1 MKPKLDNVSLVCVD
15 CSFYGEALTAIRKS
29 MYQVDFGASKFLT
42 DIKAYNPNFPFE
54 IVKIDK
60 ISDKKMYSEFVIKQ
74 LYKYVDTDFVLLI
87 QHDGFV
93 LSGES
98 WDDEFL
104 NYDYIGASWL
114 ETDGYNVGN
123 GGFSLRSKKLQYIL
137 GTDDFIKSNHSAED
151 VTICRLYRP
160 YLEEKYGIKFAPEEI
175 ADKFSYELREP
186 TQSTFGFHG
195 NFHKPFREPVI
206 VKRDGALGDIIAAEP
221 LLEYLHNTGHN
232 VIIDMPVHLCMF
244 LGMHFYP
251 IKHIS
256 QVDGRVLDKA
266 RVIDLNGSYEND
278 PIRQNHLISYYKT
291 AGIEDGEIKNPKL
304 KFPINE
310 YNRLFKKYCVLHV
323 SKRDQEQRNIHGIN
337 WEEIVAYIKSEGYDV
352 IQLGI
357 TENEPIEGALEM
369 TTQTTQLMLYV
380 VAGASFM
387 IGIDSSVA
395 NMAAGVN
402 IPAIVFFGSV
412 NPSHIYPDTSNM
424 LLIHRHDEKVCDK
437 PFCWAEKIGSVTGT
451 DCYIDNDNP
460 PCTQYNHNIVM
471 GKIKTF
477 MEEKEL

>member
-1 MKPKLDNVSLVCVD
+1 MKPKLDNVTLLAIDCVN
-15 CSFYGEALTAIRKS
+15 YGECLTAIRKS
-29 MYQVDFGASKFLT
+29 MYQVDFAASKFLT

-54 IVKIDK
+54 IIKIPK
-60 ISDKKMYSEFVIKQ
+60 ISSKQEYSQFVIKE
-74 LYKYVDTDFVLLI
+74 LNKYVETDFVLLI
-87 QHDGFV
+87 QHDGYV
-93 LSGES
+93 LDGES

-104 NYDYIGASWL
+104 KYDYIGAPWL
-114 ETDGYNVGN
+114 YIDGKNVGN
-123 GGFSLRSKKLQYIL
+123 GGFSLRSKKLLKIL
-137 GTDDFIKSNHSAED
+137 AEDDFIQATDPED
-151 VTICRLYRP
+151 QAICRLYRD
-160 YLEEKYGIKFAPEEI
+160 YLERKYGIKFAPEDV
-175 ADKFSYELREP
+175 ADKFSFELREP
-186 TQSTFGFHG
+186 ISKTFGFHG
-195 NFHKPFREPVI
+195 YFHKPFREPVI

-221 LLEYLHNTGHN
+221 LLEHLHNTGHN

-244 LGMHFYP
+244 LGAHFYP

-256 QVDGRVLDKA
+256 QVDQRVLDKA

-278 PIRQNHLISYYKT
+278 PIRQNHLKSYYKT

-323 SKRDQEQRNIHGIN
+323 AKRDQEQRNIRGID
-337 WEEIVAYIKSEGYDV
+337 WDAIVAFIKGLGYDV
-352 IQLGI
+352 IQLGL
-357 TENEPIEGALEM
+357 TENEEIEGAIEM

-412 NPSHIYPDTSNM
+412 NPEHIYPDTSNM
-424 LLIHRHDEKVCDK
+424 LLIHRHDEPVCDK
-437 PFCWAEKIGSVTGT
+437 PFCWADKIGSVTGT
-451 DCYIDNDNP
+451 DCYIDNNNP
-460 PCTQYNHNIVM
+460 PCTQYNHDVVLNKVS
-471 GKIKTF
+471 TF
-477 MEEKEL
+477 LKEKGL

>member
-1 MKPKLDNVSLVCVD
+1 MKPKLDNVTLICIDCVN
-15 CSFYGEALTAIRKS
+15 YGEALTAIRKS
-29 MYQVDFGASKFLT
+29 MYQVDFAKVKFLT

-54 IVKIDK
+54 IVKIPK
-60 ISDKKMYSEFVIKQ
+60 ISSKQEYSKFIIKELDKYF
-74 LYKYVDTDFVLLI
+74 DTDYVMVI
-87 QHDGFV
+87 QHDGYV
-93 LSGES
+93 LDGSK
-98 WDDEFL
+98 WDDSFL
-104 NYDYIGASWL
+104 DADYIGSPWL
-114 ETDGYNVGN
+114 EAGDDAVGN
-123 GGFSLRSKKLQYIL
+123 GGVSIRSKKLQNAL
-137 GTDDFIKSNHSAED
+137 ATDDFIQYTDPED
-151 VTICRLYRP
+151 NCICKYYKP
-160 YLEEKYGIKFAPEEI
+160 YLQEKYGITYAKEDVAEHFG
-175 ADKFSYELREP
+175 YELREP
-186 TQSTFGFHG
+186 IYPTFAFHG
-195 NFHKPFREPVI
+195 NFHQPFRPPVI

-221 LLEYLHNTGHN
+221 LLEHLHNTGHN
-232 VIIDMPVHLCMF
+232 VIIDMPIHLCMF
-244 LGMHFYP
+244 YALHFYS

-256 QVDGRVLDKA
+256 QVDGRILDKA

-278 PIRQNHLISYYKT
+278 PIRQNHLKSYYKT
-291 AGIEDGEIKNPKL
+291 AGITDGELKNPRL

-323 SKRDQEQRNIHGIN
+323 SKRDQEQRNIHGID
-337 WEEIVAYIKSEGYDV
+337 WDAMVAFIKSKGYDV

-357 TENEPIEGALEM
+357 TENEEIEGALQM

-395 NMAAGVN
+395 NMAAGAN

-412 NPSHIYPDTSNM
+412 NPQHIYPDTSNM

-451 DCYIDNDNP
+451 DCYIDNDKP
-460 PCTQYNHNIVM
+460 PCTQYNHSVVM